1 MSQQQQ
7 RKPDVGLGYK
17 STYKDKNGS
26 EQTYL
31 SVMIREEQLAELTP
45 ENGVY
50 KLSIFPNLGEKKN
63 PKSPDFVV
71 KASLSKKKPVAVA
84 QGRANVAATGTNKFP
99 F

>member
-1 MSQQQQ
+1 MSQQQ

-26 EQTYL
+26 EQSYL

-71 KASLSKKKPVAVA
+71 KASLSRKKPTT
-84 QGRANVAATGTNKFP
+84 QGRTNVAAAPTSTNKFP

>member
-1 MSQQQQ
+1 MNQQP

-17 STYKDKNGS
+17 SSYKDKNGTQ
-26 EQTYL
+26 QTYL
-31 SVMIREEQLAELTP
+31 SVMIREEQLLELTP

-63 PKSPDFVV
+63 PKAPDFVV
-71 KASLSKKKPVAVA
+71 KAALSKKQPTT
-84 QGRANVAATGTNKFP
+84 QGRANVAAASTNTNKFP